1 MGEPNKRELTKS
13 PKDPLAW
20 SAGLFAAITTFL
32 LAPELLS
39 RLIPETSYRP
49 PLPNVDDSTEV
60 KVDWVPYDSPR
71 IRPRFVEANPEAPKN
86 PPDKT
91 DNFSF
96 RDQQA
101 AQPEAPTIEEEAPN
115 VGGDKPNTQKI
126 VESGD
131 PGATT
136 PPLPILKPDSETAK
150 DFERGTPIGKD
161 DKGRPKKS
169 PAELPESEEDEGVSV
184 KKVKEQGE
192 DDSSKRVIILGEAP
206 PAPIHS
212 SVSPTEPRVT
222 AKPRP
227 RLRLAPDLV
236 RGPLMKTE
244 TNAPRLGRIAI
255 ECRLHAYGA
264 YVQEM
269 LQAIEDQ
276 WHKLGHGSRDF
287 LSRNNLPPLVKLRF
301 KLDQNGRIH
310 DLTKI
315 DAARSSLGSEICR
328 QAIESRAPY
337 GKWTE
342 EMIRDFGGEDM
353 ITITFHY
360 K

>member
-1 MGEPNKRELTKS
+1 MGESSNRQIPS
-13 PKDPLAW
+13 GPKEPLAW
-20 SAGLFAAITTFL
+20 SAGLLAALATCL

-39 RLIPETSYRP
+39 RLLPEPSYRP
-49 PLPNVDDSTEV
+49 PLAHAEDMGEV
-60 KVDWVPYDSPR
+60 SVEWIPYDAPL
-71 IRPRFVEANPEAPKN
+71 IRPRFVEANPEAPNN

-91 DNFSF
+91 ENFSF

-101 AQPEAPTIEEEAPN
+101 AQPEAPVEEAEKPK
-115 VGGDKPNTQKI
+115 VEGDKPNTQKI
-126 VESGD
+126 VEGGD
-131 PGATT
+131 PGATP
-136 PPLPILKPDSETAK
+136 PPLPVVHPDSEAAK
-150 DFERGTPIGKD
+150 DFERGSPIGED
-161 DKGRPKKS
+161 DQGKPKES
-169 PAELPESEEDEGVSV
+169 PADLPEVDQENGLAVA
-184 KKVKEQGE
+184 KVKEQGE
-192 DDSSKRVIILGEAP
+192 DNTAKRVIILGEAP
-206 PAPIHS
+206 TPPIDS
-212 SVSPTEPRVT
+212 SLSAAEPRVT
-222 AKPRP
+222 PKPRP

-236 RGPLMKTE
+236 RGPLMSTE
-244 TNAPRLGRIAI
+244 TNAPRLGRVAI

-276 WHKLGHGSRDF
+276 WHKLGHGSRGF

-301 KLDQNGRIH
+301 KLDRNGRIH

-315 DAARSSLGSEICR
+315 DATRSSLGSEICR

-342 EMIRDFGGEDM
+342 EMIRDFGGEDV